1 LECVADKVTN
11 QVGLA
16 MQPYSPAAR
25 RAGSIPASGTILKS
39 LILKV
44 KLKILLFNVPS
55 SGLIAAQYGADTT
68 FNSEATPL

>member
-1 LECVADKVTN
+1 
-11 QVGLA
+11 
-16 MQPYSPAAR
+16 
-25 RAGSIPASGTILKS
+25 

-68 FNSEATPL
+68 FNSEAIPL